1 MARGQQNRNG
11 TRTRKLTKKQKLALA
26 SKRLTRVQE
35 KKAIFIT
42 KHLARALLL
51 FKREITHFLKSW
63 GLAPRKCQ
71 DTPTLLKK
79 MIDYN
84 QQIPNFFGTT
94 KRRVGVDTAILLK
107 ATHGRNAVFH
117 GNLPFVRRDWKQFL
131 RAWITV
137 ANMIGAKSLAQK
149 LRRMMTRLLS
159 SHGRRPYTVSK
170 NTIFMSMASEE
181 TTKWTS
187 SKRSAAIAIG
197 HIVFDTFLHDVAP
210 NLRTF
215 VDSNKI
221 RANWTSVLDAY
232 ELSKLI
238 LDKCSAD
245 CFFVPPGTQDE
256 DELIRRLEEAME
268 GRHAVSHD
276 KQENVFYNW
285 EQHLKD
291 CVYILTAIHCPDAA
305 ARVQKRLDRLT
316 ASRDQAKNQFS
327 ALTARH
333 FPTVHRSFLQAKKSP
348 PILKGKPG
356 KWPRPNSRWL
366 KRQCRSQTIGDAFRF
381 RLKNKVQKILH

>member
-1 MARGQQNRNG
+1 MVTEQQNRNG
-11 TRTRKLTKKQKLALA
+11 ARRGKLSKRKKLALN
-26 SKRLTRVQE
+26 RLTRVQE

-51 FKREITHFLKSW
+51 FKRELTQFLKSW
-63 GLAPRKCQ
+63 GLAPRKYQ
-71 DTPTLLKK
+71 DTSTLLKK

-94 KRRVGVDTAILLK
+94 KRRVEVATATLRK
-107 ATHGRNAVFH
+107 ANYGRNAVFH
-117 GNLPFVRRDWKQFL
+117 GVLPVVLREWQQFL
-131 RAWITV
+131 RAWISV

-149 LRRMMTRLLS
+149 LRKMKTRLLS

-170 NTIFMSMASEE
+170 NTIFMSMASEQ

-197 HIVFDTFLHDVAP
+197 HIVFDTFLQDVAP

-215 VDSNKI
+215 IDSNNI

-232 ELSKLI
+232 ELSKFI

-316 ASRDQAKNQFS
+316 ASKDQANQQFS
-327 ALTARH
+327 ALTARRV
-333 FPTVHRSFLQAKKSP
+333 PTVHRSFLQAKKSP
-348 PILKGKPG
+348 QLKGKPG

-366 KRQCRSQTIGDAFRF
+366 KGMCPSQTIGDAFRF
-381 RLKNKVQKILH
+381 RLKNKVHKILH

>member
-1 MARGQQNRNG
+1 MVTEQQNRNG
-11 TRTRKLTKKQKLALA
+11 ARTGKLSKRKKLALN
-26 SKRLTRVQE
+26 RLTHGQE
-35 KKAIFIT
+35 KKAILIT
-42 KHLARALLL
+42 KNLSRALLL
-51 FKREITHFLKSW
+51 FKRELTQFLKSW
-63 GLAPRKCQ
+63 GLAPRKKE
-71 DTPTLLKK
+71 DTSALLKK
-79 MIDYN
+79 MIDFN
-84 QQIPNFFGTT
+84 KQIPNFFGTT
-94 KRRVGVDTAILLK
+94 KRRVEVETATLLK
-107 ATHGRNAVFH
+107 ATYGRNAVFH
-117 GNLPFVRRDWKQFL
+117 GILPVVRREWQQFL

-137 ANMIGAKSLAQK
+137 ADMIGAKSLAQK
-149 LRRMMTRLLS
+149 LRKMKTRLLS

-238 LDKCSAD
+238 LNKCSAD

-276 KQENVFYNW
+276 KQENVYYNW

-291 CVYILTAIHCPDAA
+291 CVYILTAIHCPEAA
-305 ARVQKRLDRLT
+305 ARVQKRLDQLT
-316 ASRDQAKNQFS
+316 KSRDQAKKQFS
-327 ALTARH
+327 ALTARRVT
-333 FPTVHRSFLQAKKSP
+333 TVHRSFLQAKKSP
-348 PILKGKPG
+348 QLKGKPG

-366 KRQCRSQTIGDAFRF
+366 KGMCPSQTIGDAFRF
-381 RLKNKVQKILH
+381 RLKNKVQKILQ

>member
-1 MARGQQNRNG
+1 MVNEQQNRNG
-11 TRTRKLTKKQKLALA
+11 ARTGKLSKRKKLAL
-26 SKRLTRVQE
+26 KRLTHGQE
-35 KKAIFIT
+35 KKAILIT
-42 KHLARALLL
+42 KNLARALFL
-51 FKREITHFLKSW
+51 FKRELKHFLKSW
-63 GLAPRKCQ
+63 GLAPRKLQ
-71 DTPTLLKK
+71 DTSTLLKK

-84 QQIPNFFGTT
+84 QQIPDFFGKT
-94 KRRVGVDTAILLK
+94 KRRVEVDTATLLK
-107 ATHGRNAVFH
+107 ATYGRNAVFH
-117 GNLPFVRRDWKQFL
+117 GNLPFVLRDWKKFL

-149 LRRMMTRLLS
+149 LRKMMTRLLS
-159 SHGRRPYTVSK
+159 SHRRQPYTVSK
-170 NTIFMSMASEE
+170 NTIFMSVASEE

-187 SKRSAAIAIG
+187 SKGSAAIAIG
-197 HIVFDTFLHDVAP
+197 HIVFDTFLQDVTP

-221 RANWTSVLDAY
+221 RPNWTSVLDAY
-232 ELSKLI
+232 ELSNII

-276 KQENVFYNW
+276 MQENIFYNW

-305 ARVQKRLDRLT
+305 ARVQKRLDQLT
-316 ASRDQAKNQFS
+316 TSRDQAKKQFS
-327 ALTARH
+327 ALTARRVT
-333 FPTVHRSFLQAKKSP
+333 TVHRSFLQAKKSP
-348 PILKGKPG
+348 QLKGKPG

-366 KRQCRSQTIGDAFRF
+366 KGMCPSQTIGDAFRF

>member
-1 MARGQQNRNG
+1 MVTEQQNRNG
-11 TRTRKLTKKQKLALA
+11 ARTGKLSKRKKLALN
-26 SKRLTRVQE
+26 RLAHGQE
-35 KKAIFIT
+35 KKAILIT
-42 KHLARALLL
+42 KNLSRALLL
-51 FKREITHFLKSW
+51 FKRELTQFLKSW
-63 GLAPRKCQ
+63 GLAPRKKE
-71 DTPTLLKK
+71 DTSALLKK
-79 MIDYN
+79 MIDFN
-84 QQIPNFFGTT
+84 KQIPNFFGTT
-94 KRRVGVDTAILLK
+94 KRRVEVETATLLK
-107 ATHGRNAVFH
+107 ATYGRNAVFH
-117 GNLPFVRRDWKQFL
+117 GILPVVRREWQQFL

-137 ANMIGAKSLAQK
+137 ADMIGAKSLAQK
-149 LRRMMTRLLS
+149 LRKMKTRLLS

-238 LDKCSAD
+238 LNKCSAD

-276 KQENVFYNW
+276 KQENVYYNW

-291 CVYILTAIHCPDAA
+291 CVYILTAIHCPEAA
-305 ARVQKRLDRLT
+305 ARVQKRLDQLT
-316 ASRDQAKNQFS
+316 KSRDQAKKQFS
-327 ALTARH
+327 ALTARRVT
-333 FPTVHRSFLQAKKSP
+333 TVHRSFLQAKKSP
-348 PILKGKPG
+348 QLKGKPG

-366 KRQCRSQTIGDAFRF
+366 KGMCPSQTIGDAFRF
-381 RLKNKVQKILH
+381 RLKNKVQKILQ

>member
-1 MARGQQNRNG
+1 MVTEQQNRNG
-11 TRTRKLTKKQKLALA
+11 ARRGKLSKRKKLALN
-26 SKRLTRVQE
+26 RLTRVQE

-51 FKREITHFLKSW
+51 FKRELTQFLKSW
-63 GLAPRKCQ
+63 GLAPRKYQ
-71 DTPTLLKK
+71 DTSTLLKK

-94 KRRVGVDTAILLK
+94 KRRVEVVTATLLK
-107 ATHGRNAVFH
+107 ATYGRNAVFH
-117 GNLPFVRRDWKQFL
+117 GVLPVVWREWKKFL

-149 LRRMMTRLLS
+149 LRKMMTRLLS

-197 HIVFDTFLHDVAP
+197 HIVFDTFLQNVAP

-215 VDSNKI
+215 IDSNNI
-221 RANWTSVLDAY
+221 RPNWTSVLDAY

-256 DELIRRLEEAME
+256 DELITRLEGAME

-285 EQHLKD
+285 EPYLKD

-316 ASRDQAKNQFS
+316 ASRDQAKKQFS
-327 ALTARH
+327 ALTARRVT
-333 FPTVHRSFLQAKKSP
+333 TVHRSFLQAKKSP
-348 PILKGKPG
+348 QLKGKPG

-366 KRQCRSQTIGDAFRF
+366 KGMCPSQTIGDAFRF
-381 RLKNKVQKILH
+381 RLKNKVHKILH

>member
-1 MARGQQNRNG
+1 MVTEQQNRNG
-11 TRTRKLTKKQKLALA
+11 ARTGKLSRKQKLALN
-26 SKRLTRVQE
+26 RLTHGQE
-35 KKAIFIT
+35 KKAILIT
-42 KHLARALLL
+42 KNLARALLL
-51 FKREITHFLKSW
+51 FKRELTQFLKSW
-63 GLAPRKCQ
+63 GLAPRKKE
-71 DTPTLLKK
+71 DTSALLKK
-79 MIDYN
+79 MIDFN
-84 QQIPNFFGTT
+84 KQIPNFFGTT
-94 KRRVGVDTAILLK
+94 KRRVEVDTATLRK
-107 ATHGRNAVFH
+107 ANHGRNAVFH
-117 GNLPFVRRDWKQFL
+117 GILPVVRREWQQFL
-131 RAWITV
+131 RAWIAV

-149 LRRMMTRLLS
+149 LRKMMTRLLS

-170 NTIFMSMASEE
+170 NTIFMSMASEQ

-197 HIVFDTFLHDVAP
+197 HIVFDTFLQNVAP

-215 VDSNKI
+215 IDSNNI

-256 DELIRRLEEAME
+256 DELITRLEEAME

-285 EQHLKD
+285 EQHFKD

-316 ASRDQAKNQFS
+316 AARDQANQQFS
-327 ALTARH
+327 ALTARRV
-333 FPTVHRSFLQAKKSP
+333 PTVHRSFLQAKKSP
-348 PILKGKPG
+348 QLKGKPG

-366 KRQCRSQTIGDAFRF
+366 KGMCPSQTIGDAFRF

>member
-1 MARGQQNRNG
+1 MVTEQQNRNG
-11 TRTRKLTKKQKLALA
+11 ARTGKLSRKQKLALN
-26 SKRLTRVQE
+26 RLTHGQE
-35 KKAIFIT
+35 KKAILIT
-42 KHLARALLL
+42 KNLARALLL
-51 FKREITHFLKSW
+51 FKRELTQFLKSW
-63 GLAPRKCQ
+63 GLAPRKKE
-71 DTPTLLKK
+71 DTSALLKK
-79 MIDYN
+79 MIDFN
-84 QQIPNFFGTT
+84 KQIPNFFGTT
-94 KRRVGVDTAILLK
+94 KRRVEVDTATLRK
-107 ATHGRNAVFH
+107 ANHGRNAVFH
-117 GNLPFVRRDWKQFL
+117 GILPVVRREWQQFL
-131 RAWITV
+131 RAWIAV

-149 LRRMMTRLLS
+149 LRKMMTRLLS

-170 NTIFMSMASEE
+170 NTIFMSMASEQ

-197 HIVFDTFLHDVAP
+197 HIVFDTFLQNVAP

-215 VDSNKI
+215 IDSNNI

-256 DELIRRLEEAME
+256 DELITRLEEAME

-285 EQHLKD
+285 EQHFKD

-316 ASRDQAKNQFS
+316 AARDQANQQFS
-327 ALTARH
+327 ALTARRV
-333 FPTVHRSFLQAKKSP
+333 PTVHRSFLQAKKSP
-348 PILKGKPG
+348 QLKGKPG

-366 KRQCRSQTIGDAFRF
+366 KGMCPSQTIGDAFRF
-381 RLKNKVQKILH
+381 RLKNKVHKILH